1 MSATATQPRGLT
13 AAHETQRPDLS
24 RIAPNRRFQWRKYLG
39 VLIPGGVLAL
49 VVLLT
54 IFASVIAPF
63 DPNKVDMRNAL
74 SGPSWDHWL
83 GTDQLGRDQLS
94 RLLYGGRSTLAL
106 SGLAMLAISGIGAV
120 VGISIGYFGGKL
132 DLIVSASLTMLLSLP
147 SLLLTLAILGI
158 MGPGTTSLFVALI
171 GAGWVGHAR
180 ILRASV
186 LSLREQVY
194 VEAAVSSGAS
204 TARVLARHILP
215 NLLTQVI
222 ILATLD
228 IGALILTITSLSFLG
243 LGVQPPTPDWG
254 TMLNDARPYFTAVP
268 LLVIIPGVT
277 IAVIVLCGNLLGD
290 AIRDLADVG
299 HRKR

>member
-1 MSATATQPRGLT
+1 MSATATQPRGLSRSLDT
-13 AAHETQRPDLS
+13 LRPALD
-24 RIAPNRRFQWRKYLG
+24 RQPRFGKIRWRKYG
-39 VLIPGGVLAL
+39 AVAVPGGVLAL

-54 IFASVIAPF
+54 LLAPVIAPF

-74 SGPSWDHWL
+74 ASPSGEHWL

-106 SGLAMLAISGIGAV
+106 SGLAMLAISGIGAI

-132 DLIVSASLTMLLSLP
+132 DLFVSAILTMLLSLP

-204 TARVLARHILP
+204 TLRVLGRHILP

-254 TMLNDARPYFTAVP
+254 TMLNDARPYFSAVP

>member
-1 MSATATQPRGLT
+1 MSATATQPQGLMAT
-13 AAHETQRPDLS
+13 ADATTPHRSGRS
-24 RIAPNRRFQWRKYLG
+24 RISRLRLRAYAG
-39 VLIPGGVLAL
+39 IAVPGGVLAL
-49 VVLLT
+49 VVLAT
-54 IFASVIAPF
+54 ILASVIAPY
-63 DPNKVDMRNAL
+63 DPNEVQMRNAL
-74 SGPSWDHWL
+74 AGPSWDHWL

-106 SGLAMLAISGIGAV
+106 SGLAMLAITAIGAA
-120 VGISIGYFGGKL
+120 VGVTIGYFGGRL
-132 DLIVSASLTMLLSLP
+132 DLVISAILTMLLSLP

-194 VEAAVSSGAS
+194 VEAAISSGAS
-204 TARVLARHILP
+204 TARVLGRHILP

-254 TMLNDARPYFTAVP
+254 TMLNDARPYFSAVP
-268 LLVIIPGVT
+268 LLVIVPGVT

>member
-13 AAHETQRPDLS
+13 ATADSALPHLSGIARPR
-24 RIAPNRRFQWRKYLG
+24 RIRLRNYAG
-39 VLIPGGVLAL
+39 IAIPGGILGL
-49 VVLLT
+49 VVLVT
-54 IFASVIAPF
+54 IFAWAIAPY
-63 DPNKVDMRNAL
+63 DPNEVQMRNAL
-74 SGPSWDHWL
+74 AGPSWDHWL

-94 RLLYGGRSTLAL
+94 RLLYGGRSTLTL
-106 SGLAMLAISGIGAV
+106 SALAMLAITAIGSAIGIT
-120 VGISIGYFGGKL
+120 IGYFGGKL
-132 DLIVSASLTMLLSLP
+132 DLVISAILTMLLSLP

-204 TARVLARHILP
+204 TLRVLARHILP
-215 NLLTQVI
+215 NLITQVI

-254 TMLNDARPYFTAVP
+254 TMLNDARPYFSAVP
-268 LLVIIPGVT
+268 LLVIVPGVT

>member
-13 AAHETQRPDLS
+13 TAHETQLPDLS
-24 RIAPNRRFQWRKYLG
+24 RFSRNRRLQWRKYLG
-39 VLIPGGVLAL
+39 VLVPGGVLAL

-63 DPNKVDMRNAL
+63 DPNKVDMRNTL
-74 SGPSWDHWL
+74 SGPTWDHWL

-94 RLLYGGRSTLAL
+94 RLLYGGRSTLLL
-106 SGLAMLAISGIGAV
+106 SGLAMLTISGIGAV
-120 VGISIGYFGGKL
+120 IGISIGYFGGKL
-132 DLIVSASLTMLLSLP
+132 DLIISAFLTMLLSLP

>member
-1 MSATATQPRGLT
+1 MSATATQSRGLT
-13 AAHETQRPDLS
+13 ATADAALPHLSGLS
-24 RIAPNRRFQWRKYLG
+24 RARRFRLRKYAG
-39 VLIPGGVLAL
+39 VVIPGGVLAL
-49 VVLLT
+49 VVLVT
-54 IFASVIAPF
+54 IFASFIAPY
-63 DPNKVDMRNAL
+63 DPNEVEMRSAL
-74 SGPSWDHWL
+74 ASPSWDHWL

-106 SGLAMLAISGIGAV
+106 SGLAMLAITAIGSVIGIT
-120 VGISIGYFGGKL
+120 IGYFGGKV
-132 DLIVSASLTMLLSLP
+132 DLVISAILTMLLSLP

-194 VEAAVSSGAS
+194 VEAAVNSGAS
-204 TARVLARHILP
+204 TLRVLGRHILP

-268 LLVIIPGVT
+268 LLVIVPGVT

>member
-1 MSATATQPRGLT
+1 MSASVTQGGGLA
-13 AAHETQRPDLS
+13 AAHEAQLPDLS
-24 RIAPNRRFQWRKYLG
+24 RLTPHRRFRWRSYLG
-39 VLIPGGVLAL
+39 VLVPGGVLAL

-63 DPNKVDMRNAL
+63 DPNTVDMRNAL
-74 SGPSWDHWL
+74 AGPSRDHWL

-132 DLIVSASLTMLLSLP
+132 DLIISAFLTMLLSLP

-158 MGPGTTSLFVALI
+158 MGPGTISLFVALI

-243 LGVQPPTPDWG
+243 LGVQPPNPDWG